1 MKCLENKDVFA
12 ISKLEQKITFKD
24 CLNSSPLV
32 NQKANEKNIC
42 KAIYVIIERFN
53 DLVNVGKPLN
63 QNQMIQLS
71 LDLFERFGGE
81 SLEDI
86 ALFFKMARNGD
97 FGAIQR
103 LDSVTIMLWVPKY
116 FDLKI
121 EAREQEIQN
130 EKNVRQRQEDE
141 GVANHV
147 PDKKA
152 KKNLEKL
159 SKMLKGSKKTTG
171 ILNKENPLF
180 NYDAYLKNLQK
191 TVNEMDNELL
201 KTMFANTSKFSH
213 LQVWEILNNEIE
225 LRKLTKKNTGNNEN

>member
-1 MKCLENKDVFA
+1 MKCLENNDVYA
-12 ISKLEQKITFKD
+12 ISKIEQKISFKE
-24 CLNSSPLV
+24 CLNGFPLV

-103 LDSVTIMLWVPKY
+103 LDSITIMLWVSKY

-121 EAREQEIQN
+121 EAREREIQN
-130 EKNVRQRQEDE
+130 EKNIRQRQENEDVAEHFQDE
-141 GVANHV
+141 NAR
-147 PDKKA
+147 
-152 KKNLEKL
+152 KNFAKL
-159 SKMLKGSKKTTG
+159 SKMLKGSKKITTEM
-171 ILNKENPLF
+171 NRENPLF
-180 NYDAYLKNLQK
+180 NYDSYLKNLEK
-191 TVNEMDNELL
+191 TVGTMDDKLL
-201 KTMFANTSKFSH
+201 KTMFENTSKFSH
-213 LQVWEILNNEIE
+213 LPVWEILNTEIE
-225 LRKLTKKNTGNNEN
+225 LRKTK